1 VIPFF
6 KERESSFLLFY
17 ALLVLLSFNTS
28 RNPMHRREAKE
39 IQKLFFI
46 FPLFQRKKKTILK
59 NQIVKIFC
67 LLLELEKLIDQNIFQ
82 SSKKIQKI

>member
-6 KERESSFLLFY
+6 KEREYSFLLFY

-59 NQIVKIFC
+59 NQIVKIF
-67 LLLELEKLIDQNIFQ
+67 LFIIRIRKVNR
-82 SSKKIQKI
+82 SKYFSVKKFKKFD

>member
-6 KERESSFLLFY
+6 KEREYSFLLFY